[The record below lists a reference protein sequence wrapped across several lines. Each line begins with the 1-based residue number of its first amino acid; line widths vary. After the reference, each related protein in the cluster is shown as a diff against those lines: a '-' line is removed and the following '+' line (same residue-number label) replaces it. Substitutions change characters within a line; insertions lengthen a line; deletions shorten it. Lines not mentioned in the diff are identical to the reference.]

1 MKQPQETRPQMPQL
15 YFSKNSD
22 IVHAEPCS
30 FLAADGYQLH
40 GHIWRGD
47 GEVHTVLLI
56 NPATGVV
63 AKYYS
68 RYAAFLARAGFLV
81 LTYDYR
87 GIGVSRP
94 ISLKG
99 FRATKHDW
107 GALDCEGAIR
117 FLKQLNSEF
126 PMMAVCH
133 SIGGF
138 ALGLAPSAKG
148 IHRALFV
155 GCQYAYWNDYRWLL
169 RVPMWINWHIV
180 MPALTKIFGYFPGK
194 ALRWLEDLPE
204 GVAMEWA
211 TRFDPVFHQRYDR
224 LTHAA
229 TPANGKEL
237 EARMGTMTA
246 EILAIA
252 DANDPFATT
261 SATTRLLKY
270 FKGCKREFVRINPRR
285 IGLPKLGHFGF
296 FHDRF
301 KPTLWVQS
309 LEWLMEK
316 KQPWKTMKFDMHT
329 ESFR

>member
-1 MKQPQETRPQMPQL
+1 MQHSNL
-15 YFSKNSD
+15 
-22 IVHAEPCS
+22 IHGLPCK
-30 FLAADGYQLH
+30 FMANDGFELE
-40 GHIWRGD
+40 GHIWKYD
-47 GEVHTVLLI
+47 GQPHTALLI

-155 GCQYAYWNDYRWLL
+155 
-169 RVPMWINWHIV
+169 
-180 MPALTKIFGYFPGK
+180 
-194 ALRWLEDLPE
+194 
-204 GVAMEWA
+204 
-211 TRFDPVFHQRYDR
+211 
-224 LTHAA
+224 
-229 TPANGKEL
+229 
-237 EARMGTMTA
+237 
-246 EILAIA
+246 
-252 DANDPFATT
+252 
-261 SATTRLLKY
+261 
-270 FKGCKREFVRINPRR
+270 
-285 IGLPKLGHFGF
+285 
-296 FHDRF
+296 
-301 KPTLWVQS
+301 
-309 LEWLMEK
+309 
-316 KQPWKTMKFDMHT
+316 
-329 ESFR
+329 